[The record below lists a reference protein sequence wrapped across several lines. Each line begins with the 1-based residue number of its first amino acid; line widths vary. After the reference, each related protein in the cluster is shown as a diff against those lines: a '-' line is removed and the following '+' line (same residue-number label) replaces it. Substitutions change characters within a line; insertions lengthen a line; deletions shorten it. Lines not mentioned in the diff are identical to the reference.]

1 MAVHSVSGKFVS
13 IQKKRQTRSVLLLY
27 ILYYY
32 ILYYYYILANLSLRD
47 HLKMTSNKLKHFW
60 HVINVHPSLH
70 DVICKIS
77 FSVLNCNLGSYTT
90 RVFFQVLAEK
100 QSSLKS
106 QMKKGLSNIV
116 SLKNRATAGAS
127 SAAAK
132 QVNLTGVQSSRLFTS
147 KNHSANIKI
156 FIL

>member
-1 MAVHSVSGKFVS
+1 
-13 IQKKRQTRSVLLLY
+13 
-27 ILYYY
+27 
-32 ILYYYYILANLSLRD
+32 
-47 HLKMTSNKLKHFW
+47 
-60 HVINVHPSLH
+60 
-70 DVICKIS
+70 
-77 FSVLNCNLGSYTT
+77 
-90 RVFFQVLAEK
+90 
-100 QSSLKS
+100 
-106 QMKKGLSNIV
+106 MKKGLSNIV